1 MGLLPSSILATAIC
15 MSPILLLWLGAFLV
29 ASARSGWKSALKIF
43 GQTLWIPLG
52 LSGLIFV
59 IMLAFYKIPS
69 NIRAALYIVI
79 LGILSIICFT
89 IFILSV
95 SSLFNHITAKPV
107 VFDTAD
113 AKRGFVSIGKCKLRL
128 EWLFFSIIWI
138 FIGGLR
144 LTGHN
149 LDPKDYLY
157 AAMQFS
163 ITVSDIAIAFNRFQ
177 IRENGILSSTGQLT
191 KWQQIA
197 HYSWANNRSEMV
209 LTLDTTRRLSLFKT
223 DKTHFRQEEYQTV
236 REIIQQYMSKRDAS
250 APIANLSVQS
260 TMSSTI

>member
-95 SSLFNHITAKPV
+95 SYYQSILLQNCGI
-107 VFDTAD
+107 DTAD
-113 AKRGFVSIGKCKLRL
+113 AKRGLLVL
-128 EWLFFSIIWI
+128 E
-138 FIGGLR
+138 
-144 LTGHN
+144 
-149 LDPKDYLY
+149 
-157 AAMQFS
+157 M
-163 ITVSDIAIAFNRFQ
+163 
-177 IRENGILSSTGQLT
+177 
-191 KWQQIA
+191 
-197 HYSWANNRSEMV
+197 
-209 LTLDTTRRLSLFKT
+209 
-223 DKTHFRQEEYQTV
+223 
-236 REIIQQYMSKRDAS
+236 
-250 APIANLSVQS
+250 
-260 TMSSTI
+260 